1 MTDTTEAPDRAN
13 ASSQDMTTALVQRKL
28 AWEELLGLMR
38 APKEPSRFDETIVA
52 HQQLVDWD
60 EQILLPLGENLYIVA
75 KDGRAIVKTRVGA
88 ELGPWD
94 GNWKMQCRV
103 IVRRTRADLL
113 EIYPEDQLTIDSDLI
128 EIREFL
134 CPISGTVLDVDC
146 VPPTYPVEVDFTPDL
161 AAFYR
166 DWLGRELPVA
176 V

>member
-1 MTDTTEAPDRAN
+1 MTDPADTPARSN
-13 ASSQDMTTALVQRKL
+13 ASSQEMTTALVHRNL
-28 AWEELLGLMR
+28 SWPELLGLMR
-38 APKEPSRFDETIVA
+38 APKESSRFDETIVA

-75 KDGRAIVKTRVGA
+75 KDGKAIVKTRAGA
-88 ELGPWD
+88 ELGPYD

-113 EIYPEDQLTIDSDLI
+113 EIYPDDQLNIDSDLI

-134 CPISGTVLDVDC
+134 CPISGTILDVDC
-146 VPPTYPVEVDFTPDL
+146 VPPTFPVEVDFIPDL

>member
-1 MTDTTEAPDRAN
+1 MTDNLETPDRSN
-13 ASSQDMTTALVQRKL
+13 ASSQELITALVQRKL
-28 AWEELLGLMR
+28 SWEELLGLMR

-52 HQQLVDWD
+52 HQQLVAWD
-60 EQILLPLGENLYIVA
+60 EEILLPLGENLYIVA
-75 KDGRAIVKTRVGA
+75 KDGAAIVKTRAGA

-113 EIYPEDQLTIDSDLI
+113 ELYPDDQLTIDSNLI

-146 VPPTYPVEVDFTPDL
+146 VPPTFPVEVDFTPDL
-161 AAFYR
+161 TAFYR
-166 DWLGRELPVA
+166 DWLGRDLPVA
-176 V
+176 L

>member
-1 MTDTTEAPDRAN
+1 MTDTS
-13 ASSQDMTTALVQRKL
+13 SSQEMTTALVQRTL
-28 AWEELLGLMR
+28 SWDELLGLMR
-38 APKEPSRFDETIVA
+38 APKEAGRFDETITA

-75 KDGRAIVKTRVGA
+75 KDGKAIVKTRAGA
-88 ELGPWD
+88 ELGPYD

-103 IVRRTRADLL
+103 IIRRTRADLL
-113 EIYPEDQLTIDSDLI
+113 ELYPEDQLTIDPELI

-146 VPPTYPVEVDFTPDL
+146 VPPTFPVEVDFTPDL

-166 DWLGRELPVA
+166 DWLDRELPVSL
-176 V
+176 

>member
-1 MTDTTEAPDRAN
+1 MTDDAGRSNT
-13 ASSQDMTTALVQRKL
+13 ASQELTTALVQRKL
-28 AWEELLGLMR
+28 SWQELLGLMR
-38 APKEPSRFDETIVA
+38 APKEPSRFDQTLVA

-75 KDGRAIVKTRVGA
+75 KDGTAIVKTRAGA

-94 GNWKMQCRV
+94 GNWKMRCRV

-113 EIYPEDQLTIDSDLI
+113 ELYPDDQLTIDSDLI

-146 VPPTYPVEVDFTPDL
+146 VPPTFPVEVDFTPDL
-161 AAFYR
+161 VAFYR

>member
-1 MTDTTEAPDRAN
+1 MNDTGHTPDRSN
-13 ASSQDMTTALVQRKL
+13 ASSQELTTALVQRKL
-28 AWEELLGLMR
+28 SWQELLGMMR
-38 APKEPSRFDETIVA
+38 APKESSRFDETIVA

-75 KDGRAIVKTRVGA
+75 KDGLAIVKTRAGA
-88 ELGPWD
+88 ELGPWN

-113 EIYPEDQLTIDSDLI
+113 EIYPEDQLTIDSNLI

-134 CPISGTVLDVDC
+134 CPVSGTVLDVDC
-146 VPPTYPVEVDFTPDL
+146 VPPTFPVEVDFTPDL

-166 DWLGRELPVA
+166 GWLGRELPA
-176 V
+176 TI